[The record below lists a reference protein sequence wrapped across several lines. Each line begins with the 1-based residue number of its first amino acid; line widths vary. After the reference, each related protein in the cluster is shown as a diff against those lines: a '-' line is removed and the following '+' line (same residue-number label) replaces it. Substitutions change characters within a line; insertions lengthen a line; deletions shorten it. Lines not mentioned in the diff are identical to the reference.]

1 MGGAEVE
8 AGEGPFPDMSNYLF
22 YFSSHHFCFVIIV
35 FFLLLLFCFACLVF
49 LFVRCKTGFNLS
61 FALHKF
67 SVDMFYAFTGDQE
80 KNKKSKL
87 TSITKDMSSK

>member
-8 AGEGPFPDMSNYLF
+8 TGEGPFPDMSNYLF

-35 FFLLLLFCFACLVF
+35 FFSFVVVLFCLFGF

-67 SVDMFYAFTGDQE
+67 SVDMFYAFTGDRE